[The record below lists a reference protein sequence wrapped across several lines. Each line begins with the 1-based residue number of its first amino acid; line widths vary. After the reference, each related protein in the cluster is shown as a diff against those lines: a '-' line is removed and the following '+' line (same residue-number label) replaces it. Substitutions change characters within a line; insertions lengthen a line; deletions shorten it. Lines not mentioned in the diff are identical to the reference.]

1 MTEEQQKNVLNGIQ
15 AALEEMKDSGDDILF
30 LESKGN
36 RGLISGSVQGL
47 AALFA
52 YNMAAYPVFKLI
64 IGMAE
69 ELYGKHRKELE
80 SFVSQNRPPH
90 ELIDNY
96 GNDFSMMLKQFKN
109 NQDQTKQ

>member
-30 LESKGN
+30 LESRGN

-52 YNMAAYPVFKLI
+52 YNMAAYPSFRLI
-64 IGMAE
+64 MGLAE
-69 ELYGKHRKELE
+69 GLYSKHRKELE
-80 SFVSQNRPPH
+80 SFVNHNRPPH
-90 ELIDNY
+90 ELIDYY
-96 GNDFSMMLKQFKN
+96 GNDFSMMLNQFNN
-109 NQDQTKQ
+109 NQ